1 MLNVQS
7 SFADKIKKV
16 TAVYFSPTGGTK
28 RAVEML
34 ADSFSAALIDNTL
47 PEQRQRQLHFAAD
60 ELVLMAS
67 PVYAG
72 QLPRLQKQDL
82 WRNLH
87 GSGTP
92 CIIVACYGNRHYDD
106 TMAQM
111 QRIAIEQGFDVIGA
125 AAVVIPHIFAPS
137 LGAGRPNDADAAV
150 LAQFANDVKV
160 KIAGGA
166 AGSVPLVLPGN
177 PNPAPKAAI
186 PVPKSFDEERCIM
199 CGACA
204 ALCPVGAI
212 DGETMAIDESL
223 CLSCMRCVKYCR
235 TGARSFDGAAIN
247 ARLTAN
253 FSEPQPV
260 EIFV

>member
-7 SFADKIKKV
+7 SFANKIKKV

-34 ADSFSAALIDNTL
+34 AGSFSAALIDNTL

-72 QLPRLQKQDL
+72 QLPQVYNF

-106 TMAQM
+106 TLAQI
-111 QRIAIEQGFDVIGA
+111 QRIAAEQGFDAIGA

-137 LGAGRPNDADAAV
+137 LGAGRPDDADAAV
-150 LAQFANDVKV
+150 LAQFAADVKA
-160 KIAGGA
+160 KIAGGED
-166 AGSVPLVLPGN
+166 SSTPLTLPGN
-177 PNPAPKAAI
+177 ANPAPKAAI

-212 DGETMAIDESL
+212 DGATMAIDKSL

-235 TGARSFDGAAIN
+235 TGARSFDGAAIK

-253 FSEPQPV
+253 FSAPRPV
-260 EIFV
+260 EIFI

>member
-1 MLNVQS
+1 MLNVQN

-34 ADSFSAALIDNTL
+34 AGSFSAALIDNTL
-47 PEQRQRQLHFAAD
+47 PEQRQRQLHFVAD
-60 ELVLMAS
+60 ELVIIAS

-72 QLPRLQKQDL
+72 QLPKVQNL

-87 GSGTP
+87 GGGTP

-106 TMAQM
+106 TLAQM
-111 QRIAIEQGFDVIGA
+111 QRIAIEQGFDAIGA

-137 LGAGRPNDADAAV
+137 LGAGRPDDADAAV
-150 LAQFANDVKV
+150 LAQFAADVKA
-160 KIAGGA
+160 KISGGA
-166 AGSVPLVLPGN
+166 AGSMLLALPGN
-177 PNPAPKAAI
+177 ANPTPKAAI
-186 PVPKSFDEERCIM
+186 PVPKIFDEGRCIM

-212 DGETMAIDESL
+212 DGETMAIDESM

-253 FSEPQPV
+253 FSEPRPV